1 LSSPRSQALIT
12 LFPNHAKEIT
22 KGDVRADYFLS
33 DSPEYAIC
41 YGNDAAGKFFGPPL
55 TRMYPRAFFFNIFNS
70 RFETFT
76 EYLVPEVELKKY
88 DHLYF
93 LGTPG
98 YFPKV
103 DGLDP
108 QTFETIDHTGEYYLQ
123 KWTRQ

>member
-1 LSSPRSQALIT
+1 
-12 LFPNHAKEIT
+12 
-22 KGDVRADYFLS
+22 
-33 DSPEYAIC
+33 
-41 YGNDAAGKFFGPPL
+41 
-55 TRMYPRAFFFNIFNS
+55 MYPTAFFFNIFNS

-93 LGTPG
+93 LGKPS

-108 QTFETIDHTGEYYLQ
+108 QTFETIDHAGEYYLQ
-123 KWTRQ
+123 KWTRK